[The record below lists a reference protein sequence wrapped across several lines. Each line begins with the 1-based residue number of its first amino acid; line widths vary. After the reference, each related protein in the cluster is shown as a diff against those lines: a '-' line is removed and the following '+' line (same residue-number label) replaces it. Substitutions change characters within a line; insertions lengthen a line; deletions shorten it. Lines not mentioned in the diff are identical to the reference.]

1 MIDKKVAV
9 IGGGPAG
16 MIACGRLKNRVSK
29 VYLIEP
35 NAFLGK
41 KLRITGKGRCNIS
54 FTGDMEYFLSN
65 VVTNPK
71 FMMSSINNL
80 DNYSLVDY
88 VNSLGVKTKE
98 ERGNRVFLAS
108 DDASEL
114 TEALKREL
122 KRLNELEDNVKLKIS
137 DMIIHNVEGYNQK
150 GTHRDQG

>member
-1 MIDKKVAV
+1 MKVV
-9 IGGGPAG
+9 IIGAGPAG
-16 MIACGRLKNRVSK
+16 MMAGIKAAENGNEVLILEKNTM
-29 VYLIEP
+29 P
-35 NAFLGK
+35 GK
-41 KLRITGKGRCNIS
+41 KLNITGKGRCNIS
-54 FTGDMEYFLSN
+54 FVGDMEYFLSN

-122 KRLNELEDNVKLKIS
+122 KRKVIW
-137 DMIIHNVEGYNQK
+137 
-150 GTHRDQG
+150 